1 MYHKEL
7 QASILFIIMILNINE
22 NLKNSTSGLFAYDT
36 TVNTKIRTYEDTELL
51 QLKLNNIY
59 KWADENLME
68 FIEKKK

>member
-22 NLKNSTSGLFAYDT
+22 NLKKSTSGLFVYDT

-68 FIEKKK
+68 FIEKNK